1 MELIVYRQ
9 QQWIYKE
16 ERGHIQYRIQS
27 LYKTVD
33 NKNKKLKRKHVEN
46 DVKILWKLIP
56 CKMVCETILD
66 GRIYFSMNF

>member
-16 ERGHIQYRIQS
+16 ERGHIQYKIQS

-33 NKNKKLKRKHVEN
+33 NKNKKLKRKRG
-46 DVKILWKLIP
+46 K
-56 CKMVCETILD
+56 
-66 GRIYFSMNF
+66 